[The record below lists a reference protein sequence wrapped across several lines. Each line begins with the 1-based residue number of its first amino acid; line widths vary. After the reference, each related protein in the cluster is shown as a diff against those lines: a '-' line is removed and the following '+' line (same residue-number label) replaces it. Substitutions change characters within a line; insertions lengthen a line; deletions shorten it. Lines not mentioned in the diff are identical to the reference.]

1 MQRLNRVRWLSLVA
15 GILLIALSIINM
27 LNPVEFTV
35 SLVTFFA
42 ASLIVLGVI
51 RIIRYFSWTVFSTG
65 SFLIGGILDVLLGVL
80 MLKNKLASVQ
90 VLLIL
95 VGFWVL
101 TNAIYQ
107 IAISIDFKKV
117 GIKNWWI
124 DLLTGIIGVI
134 MGIMLLGDFG
144 LSTYFTAVLISVYTL
159 MFGIAFI
166 STFFGITKFMKY
178 TKY

>member
-101 TNAIYQ
+101 TNAICEANDLPLDDWCNNGDNVTWRFWIINILYCSFNL
-107 IAISIDFKKV
+107 SI
-117 GIKNWWI
+117 
-124 DLLTGIIGVI
+124 
-134 MGIMLLGDFG
+134 
-144 LSTYFTAVLISVYTL
+144 YTNVWNSIYINIL
-159 MFGIAFI
+159 WNYKIYEIYKILKFEGRLN
-166 STFFGITKFMKY
+166 SSLFF
-178 TKY
+178 